1 MMNDTLDKVLI
12 VVGAS
17 HAGSNLA
24 LTARRQGWQGEIL
37 LLGEEP
43 HLPYHRPP
51 LSKDYL
57 AGNKAQQE
65 ILLRPEMAYE
75 KAEVVFRPGSRVISV
90 ERGSRQVVLA
100 DGTSL
105 SYDKLALCLGSR
117 ARTVPIPG
125 ADREGVH
132 YLRTVDDVER
142 IRPCIQAGKS
152 AVIVGGG
159 YIGLEA
165 AATLRKAEMEVTVL
179 EMLPRV
185 LQRVTAP
192 AVSEFFSRVHA
203 EEGVDIFNGATV
215 ESIEGENAVSA
226 VRCAD
231 GSAHAADL
239 VIIGVGI
246 VPNTE
251 LAGEAGL
258 KTENG
263 IVVDEY
269 ARTSD
274 PDIVAAGDCTFHHN
288 RHYDTQLR
296 LESVQNAMD
305 QSKVAAA
312 TVSGTLS
319 PYDALPWFWSDQ
331 YELKLQ
337 IAGLSQGYDDVVIRG
352 DSRAGRRFAA
362 FYFNGE
368 QLLAVDAVNMP
379 DAFAVTKRLLASGK
393 AVDRKKLAD
402 ESVALKDLL

>member
-1 MMNDTLDKVLI
+1 MNDTLDKVLI

-57 AGNKAQQE
+57 AGNRAQQD
-65 ILLRPEMAYE
+65 ILLRPETAYE

-90 ERGSRQVVLA
+90 ERGNRQVVLA

-132 YLRTVDDVER
+132 YLRTVDDVES
-142 IRPCIQAGKS
+142 IRSHIQAGKS

-192 AVSEFFSRVHA
+192 EVSEFFTRVHV
-203 EEGVDIFNGATV
+203 EQGVNIVNGATV
-215 ESIEGENAVSA
+215 ETIEGENSVSA
-226 VRCAD
+226 VLCAD

-258 KTENG
+258 KIENG

-288 RHYDTQLR
+288 RQYDTQLR

-305 QSKVAAA
+305 QSRVAAT

-368 QLLAVDAVNMP
+368 QLIAVDAVNMP
-379 DAFAVTKRLLASGK
+379 DAFAVTKRLLATGK

-402 ESVALKDLL
+402 ESAALKDLL